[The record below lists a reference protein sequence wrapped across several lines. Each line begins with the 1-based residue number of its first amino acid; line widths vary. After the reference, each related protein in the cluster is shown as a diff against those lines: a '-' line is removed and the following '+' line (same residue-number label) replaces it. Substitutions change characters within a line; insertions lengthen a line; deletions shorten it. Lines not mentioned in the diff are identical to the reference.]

1 MSIYPLFDHVLVAEI
16 LPCKFFGRS
25 IGIKMF
31 KFLCFFLLDANQKS
45 EPSSTEEF
53 LIDPSC
59 KPASYWRS
67 DAELGDK
74 RLSLPNPSPLP
85 TLIKR
90 KAGMEK
96 GNADSMRVLL
106 LIKSLYVYFCTQ
118 TCTSTISGDSERQKE
133 QLVLHYTVLPC
144 TSPHSSF
151 VSGPFSGGDI
161 SSQFPLGHKI
171 QASRVS
177 VSFVVRS
184 ASWDRK

>member
-1 MSIYPLFDHVLVAEI
+1 
-16 LPCKFFGRS
+16 
-25 IGIKMF
+25 MF

-45 EPSSTEEF
+45 
-53 LIDPSC
+53 DPSC
-59 KPASYWRS
+59 KPASYWR
-67 DAELGDK
+67 
-74 RLSLPNPSPLP
+74 PPLP

-151 VSGPFSGGDI
+151 VSGPL
-161 SSQFPLGHKI
+161 FPLNFLLGIKYRH
-171 QASRVS
+171 QEFQYPLWTESEHQVLNGRTWYS
-177 VSFVVRS
+177 LSFP
-184 ASWDRK
+184 

>member
-1 MSIYPLFDHVLVAEI
+1 MNIYPLFDHVLVAEI

-31 KFLCFFLLDANQKS
+31 KFLCFVLLDANQNI

-59 KPASYWRS
+59 KPASYWR
-67 DAELGDK
+67 
-74 RLSLPNPSPLP
+74 PPLP

-90 KAGMEK
+90 KAGVEK

-151 VSGPFSGGDI
+151 VSGPYFLSI
-161 SSQFPLGHKI
+161 SS
-171 QASRVS
+171 
-177 VSFVVRS
+177 
-184 ASWDRK
+184 